1 MKQKSLTTIAFFLFA
16 ICSAFAYKADKK
28 EYYEIKLYRLGNNE
42 QVKRVD
48 DFLKN
53 AYLPALHRAGF
64 PKVGVYH
71 TIGIDTA
78 SDKRI
83 YVYIPIKSLDKLPV
97 VEDLVMTDPEIA
109 KAGDGYWNTAFN
121 NTAYIRIETI
131 VLKAFPLKPHFEVP
145 TLTGPITE
153 RVYELRSY
161 EGGSERLYRQKVKMF
176 NEGGEIALFKRLN
189 FNSVFYAEV
198 IAGSRMPNLMYL
210 TCYNN
215 RADRDEHWKVF
226 GADPEWNKLK
236 NVPEYLNTV
245 AKNDTQLLNPAEYS
259 EL

>member
-1 MKQKSLTTIAFFLFA
+1 
-16 ICSAFAYKADKK
+16 
-28 EYYEIKLYRLGNNE
+28 
-42 QVKRVD
+42 
-48 DFLKN
+48 
-53 AYLPALHRAGF
+53 
-64 PKVGVYH
+64 
-71 TIGIDTA
+71 
-78 SDKRI
+78 
-83 YVYIPIKSLDKLPV
+83 
-97 VEDLVMTDPEIA
+97 
-109 KAGDGYWNTAFN
+109 
-121 NTAYIRIETI
+121 
-131 VLKAFPLKPHFEVP
+131 
-145 TLTGPITE
+145 
-153 RVYELRSY
+153 
-161 EGGSERLYRQKVKMF
+161 MF

-236 NVPEYLNTV
+236 NVPEYLYTV